1 MQIANQTVVTLD
13 YTLTDDEGNV
23 IDRSEDGTFS
33 YLHGA
38 SNIIPG
44 LEQAL
49 DGKAAGDSLKVSIAA
64 ADGYGEHDETKTVV
78 VPMSMFPE
86 DSEVEVG
93 MQFQAQ
99 GPEGESLMV
108 TVTRVEGDSVTVDG
122 NHPLAGVQLNF
133 EVSVVGVREATAEEI
148 AHGHVHGPGGAH

>member
-1 MQIANQTVVTLD
+1 MQIANHTVVTLD

-23 IDRSEDGTFS
+23 IDRSEDGTFA

-49 DGKAAGDSLKVSIAA
+49 DGKAPGDALKVSIAA
-64 ADGYGEHDETKTVV
+64 EDGYGHHDESKTVA

-86 DSEVEVG
+86 DSQVEVG

-99 GPEGESLMV
+99 GPEGETLMV
-108 TVTRVEGDSVTVDG
+108 TVTQVEGDSVTVDG

-133 EVSVVGVREATAEEI
+133 DVSVVSVREATEEEI